1 MISLEQIL
9 SARILI
15 IDDQKLHSLFLK
27 EILQQEGYQNIFCLM
42 DPIRAIPTC
51 KEFKPDLI
59 VLDILMPHIDGFQV
73 MEQLHAF
80 RLEHYLPIL
89 AISADKSSP
98 IRLRALQS
106 GATDF
111 LNKPFENIEIL
122 IKIRNMIELR
132 ILHSQI
138 SDQNKVLEFKVNERT
153 KELRY
158 TQYDII
164 RRLAQAAEFRDGDT
178 GIHIIR
184 MSQYAM
190 KLGEALGL
198 SPTDTDLLHHA
209 SPLHDVGKIGIPDAI
224 LLKPG
229 KLTPEEFDIMKTHTT
244 IGAKILAGSDSPVM
258 KMAEVI
264 ALTHHERWDG
274 KGYPYGLKEDTI
286 PSMGQICSVCDVFDA
301 LTSERPYKKAWSTEA
316 AIAEIEQMKGK
327 NFNPKVVDKFLEI
340 LPAIRTVKAKFQT
353 TA

>member
-1 MISLEQIL
+1 MISIEQIFN
-9 SARILI
+9 ARILI
-15 IDDQKLHSLFLK
+15 LDDQKLHAFFLK
-27 EILQQEGYQNIFCLM
+27 EVLQQQGYKNILCLM
-42 DPIRAIPTC
+42 DSLKAIPTC

-59 VLDILMPHIDGFQV
+59 VLDMLMPHLDGFQV
-73 MEQLHAF
+73 MEQLHNF

-89 AISADKSSP
+89 AVSADKSTD

-111 LNKPFENIEIL
+111 LDKPFENVEII

-132 ILHSQI
+132 ILHNQI
-138 SDQNKVLEFKVNERT
+138 AIQNKLLEFKVNERT

-184 MSQYAM
+184 MSQYAK

-198 SPTDTDLLHHA
+198 NEEECDLLHHA
-209 SPLHDVGKIGIPDAI
+209 SPLHDVGKIGIPDSI

-229 KLTPEEFDIMKTHTT
+229 KLTADEFEIMKTHTT

-258 KMAEVI
+258 KLAEVI

-274 KGYPYGLKEDTI
+274 KGYPYGIKADEI
-286 PSMGQICSVCDVFDA
+286 PFTGQICSVCDVFDA
-301 LTSERPYKKAWSTEA
+301 LTSARPYKKAWSILEA
-316 AIAEIEQMKGK
+316 VDEIKRMRND
-327 NFNPKVVDKFLEI
+327 NFNPKIVDTFLDI
-340 LPAIRTVKAKFQT
+340 LPKIENIQMKYK
-353 TA
+353 

>member
-1 MISLEQIL
+1 MISIEQIFN
-9 SARILI
+9 ARVLIL
-15 IDDQKLHSLFLK
+15 DDQKLHAFFLK
-27 EILQQEGYQNIFCLM
+27 EVLQQQGYKNILCLM
-42 DPIRAIPTC
+42 DPLKAIPTC
-51 KEFKPDLI
+51 KDFKPDLI
-59 VLDILMPHIDGFQV
+59 ILDLLMPHLDGFQV
-73 MEQLHAF
+73 MGQLHNF

-89 AISADKSSP
+89 AVSADKSTD

-111 LNKPFENIEIL
+111 LDKPFENVEII

-132 ILHSQI
+132 ILHNQI
-138 SDQNKVLEFKVNERT
+138 ASQNKLLEFKVNERT

-184 MSQYAM
+184 MSQYAK

-198 SPTDTDLLHHA
+198 NDEECDLLHHA
-209 SPLHDVGKIGIPDAI
+209 SPLHDVGKIGIPDSI

-229 KLTPEEFDIMKTHTT
+229 KLTADEFEIMKTHTT

-258 KMAEVI
+258 KLAEVI

-274 KGYPYGLKEDTI
+274 KGYPYGIKADEI
-286 PSMGQICSVCDVFDA
+286 PFTGQICSVCDVFDA
-301 LTSERPYKKAWSTEA
+301 LTSARPYKKAWSIQEA
-316 AIAEIEQMKGK
+316 VDEIKRMRNV
-327 NFNPKVVDKFLEI
+327 NFNPKIVDAFLDI
-340 LPAIRTVKAKFQT
+340 LPQIENIQLKYK
-353 TA
+353 

>member
-1 MISLEQIL
+1 MISIEQIFN
-9 SARILI
+9 ARILI
-15 IDDQKLHSLFLK
+15 LDDQKLHAFFLK
-27 EILQQEGYQNIFCLM
+27 DILQQEGYKNVICLT
-42 DPIRAIPTC
+42 DPLKAIPTS
-51 KEFKPDLI
+51 KDFKPDLI
-59 VLDILMPHIDGFQV
+59 ILDLLMPYLDGFQV
-73 MEQLHAF
+73 MEQLHNF

-89 AISADKSSP
+89 AVSADKSTD

-111 LNKPFENIEIL
+111 LDKPFENVEII

-132 ILHSQI
+132 ILHNQI
-138 SDQNKVLEFKVNERT
+138 AIQNKLLEFKVNERT

-184 MSQYAM
+184 MSQYAK

-198 SPTDTDLLHHA
+198 NEEECDLLHHA
-209 SPLHDVGKIGIPDAI
+209 SPLHDVGKIGIPDSI

-229 KLTPEEFDIMKTHTT
+229 KLTADEFEIMKTHTT

-258 KMAEVI
+258 KLAEVI

-274 KGYPYGLKEDTI
+274 KGYPYGIKADEI
-286 PSMGQICSVCDVFDA
+286 PFTGQICSVCDVFDA
-301 LTSERPYKKAWSTEA
+301 LTSARPYKKAWSTQEA
-316 AIAEIEQMKGK
+316 VDEIKCMRND
-327 NFNPKVVDKFLEI
+327 NFNPKIVDAFLDI
-340 LPAIRTVKAKFQT
+340 LPKIENIQMKYK
-353 TA
+353 

>member
-1 MISLEQIL
+1 
-9 SARILI
+9 
-15 IDDQKLHSLFLK
+15 LH
-27 EILQQEGYQNIFCLM
+27 N
-42 DPIRAIPTC
+42 
-51 KEFKPDLI
+51 
-59 VLDILMPHIDGFQV
+59 
-73 MEQLHAF
+73 F

-89 AISADKSSP
+89 AVSADKSTD

-111 LNKPFENIEIL
+111 LDKPFENVEII

-132 ILHSQI
+132 ILHNQI
-138 SDQNKVLEFKVNERT
+138 AIQNKLLEFKVNERT

-184 MSQYAM
+184 MSQYAK

-198 SPTDTDLLHHA
+198 NEEECDLLHHA
-209 SPLHDVGKIGIPDAI
+209 SPLHDVGKIGIPDSI

-229 KLTPEEFDIMKTHTT
+229 KLTADEFEIMKTHTT

-258 KMAEVI
+258 KLAEVI

-274 KGYPYGLKEDTI
+274 KGYPYGIKADEI
-286 PSMGQICSVCDVFDA
+286 PFTGQICSVCDVFDA
-301 LTSERPYKKAWSTEA
+301 LTSARPYKKAWSTQEA
-316 AIAEIEQMKGK
+316 VDEIKCMRND
-327 NFNPKVVDKFLEI
+327 NFNPKIVDAFLDI
-340 LPAIRTVKAKFQT
+340 LPKIENIQMKYK
-353 TA
+353 